1 MSLKHSKNFNFE
13 KNLDKNSNVWKQ
25 QYDFYL
31 LAASVTKK

>member
-1 MSLKHSKNFNFE
+1 MSLKPPKNFNFE
-13 KNLDKNSNVWKQ
+13 KKLDENSKVWEQ